1 MTAQEGHREHV
12 YGKLVMAPIVGLL
25 YVIALPFIAIGTV
38 AAVMGKRLAE
48 GLYHLVGNLVSFG
61 WRPLEANLSG
71 KKKERK
77 RRNRT
82 SANTIPTTLQI

>member
-1 MTAQEGHREHV
+1 MTAQERHREHV
-12 YGKLVMAPIVGLL
+12 YGNLVMAPILGLL

-38 AAVMGKRLAE
+38 LAVMAKKAAE

-77 RRNRT
+77 RKETDSSN
-82 SANTIPTTLQI
+82 

>member
-1 MTAQEGHREHV
+1 MKEMTAQEGHREHV
-12 YGKLVMAPIVGLL
+12 YGKLVMAPVLGLL

-38 AAVMGKRLAE
+38 AAVIGKRLAE
-48 GLYHLVGNLVSFG
+48 GLYHVVGNLVSFG

-77 RRNRT
+77 RKEKDSSR
-82 SANTIPTTLQI
+82 

>member
-12 YGKLVMAPIVGLL
+12 YGKLVMAPVLGLL

-38 AAVMGKRLAE
+38 AAVIGKRLAE
-48 GLYHLVGNLVSFG
+48 GLYHVVGNLVSFG

-77 RRNRT
+77 GKGRGSSR
-82 SANTIPTTLQI
+82 

>member
-1 MTAQEGHREHV
+1 MKDMTAQEGHREHV
-12 YGKLVMAPIVGLL
+12 YGNLVMAPIVGLL

-38 AAVMGKRLAE
+38 AAVMVKRLAE
-48 GLYHLVGNLVSFG
+48 GLYHVVGNLVSFG

-77 RRNRT
+77 RRGKD
-82 SANTIPTTLQI
+82 SSK